1 MPRTHRLF
9 SVLPVVTEKRLK
21 TMGWTVTILKPLS
34 PRSSFKK
41 SASLLKEVGRKG
53 AQRMLLLPRFFLV
66 CSSVFFVVPSLSF
79 FTHQA
84 VHLRIGD
91 VVGFLRPYLKWTN
104 KMSNDLRFRRRRRN
118 KKKRVLSPPF
128 CLSHSLIYTSALRG
142 GGRQKMTTR
151 AATAKNTESGE
162 RK

>member
-1 MPRTHRLF
+1 MHHLFPEKKREKNPLNAVKMPCTHRLF

-21 TMGWTVTILKPLS
+21 TMGWTVTILKPPS
-34 PRSSFKK
+34 PRFSFKK

-104 KMSNDLRFRRRRRN
+104 KMSNGLVSRDL
-118 KKKRVLSPPF
+118 
-128 CLSHSLIYTSALRG
+128 LIYTSASG
-142 GGRQKMTTR
+142 GGHGAKKNDAR
-151 AATAKNTESGE
+151 ATET
-162 RK
+162 KT